1 MKKRNTMKKVVA
13 KVVGVTLATVMVAG
27 CLIGC
32 GAGGNGGGA
41 KSNGK
46 SIQIYAQTNG
56 LGQDWLNN
64 AAKAYRDKTGT
75 EVNVLFDAYISTNIR
90 PTFEAEKAE
99 IADLYFI
106 QTGEWRSL
114 FTDGYLE
121 DLTDLMETKGDAG
134 KSLNERMT
142 VDKTWI
148 WNDAGEES
156 QVYVPVTKAPTG
168 IVYNKQMMKVL
179 CQDILGWEE
188 GHDYP
193 VNTKELK
200 EVIEALKNINEKG
213 DNKDLFTYN
222 QNGKKMDVKPLVWS
236 GSTGMLEFFTNAW
249 LDQYWGEKG
258 WEAFYNQ
265 YDNCDLLNDKGLY
278 LVYQTMVDILGLEE
292 DSNGEWISSTSV
304 PNCVSYNH
312 TSAQSQLLMN
322 HAVMCPT
329 GSWFYSEMK
338 STIEDVDNLGF
349 MPVPYLSDDDGN
361 PVTNEGVEMPKTE
374 DGEYAN
380 YSRLNTADFF
390 VIPAKASD
398 ENKEEAK
405 AFLQF
410 IFSEEYMPTLQ
421 TDLQAPLCFEFDD
434 STVEKTA
441 WLKEVDAFVDKT
453 TNVKSWFG
461 TKTQVYGKIGLYNNP
476 TEAPFSRLSISGFGS
491 SKKLVDSATG
501 KEINS
506 KEAAT
511 GIAVTENVY
520 NYVFNNYKAAAGA
533 WPSTKEWLER
543 H

>member
-1 MKKRNTMKKVVA
+1 M
-13 KVVGVTLATVMVAG
+13 AT
-27 CLIGC
+27 
-32 GAGGNGGGA
+32 
-41 KSNGK
+41 
-46 SIQIYAQTNG
+46 Y
-56 LGQDWLNN
+56 
-64 AAKAYRDKTGT
+64 
-75 EVNVLFDAYISTNIR
+75 
-90 PTFEAEKAE
+90 
-99 IADLYFI
+99 
-106 QTGEWRSL
+106 
-114 FTDGYLE
+114 
-121 DLTDLMETKGDAG
+121 
-134 KSLNERMT
+134 
-142 VDKTWI
+142 
-148 WNDAGEES
+148 
-156 QVYVPVTKAPTG
+156 
-168 IVYNKQMMKVL
+168 
-179 CQDILGWEE
+179 
-188 GHDYP
+188 
-193 VNTKELK
+193 
-200 EVIEALKNINEKG
+200 
-213 DNKDLFTYN
+213 
-222 QNGKKMDVKPLVWS
+222 
-236 GSTGMLEFFTNAW
+236 
-249 LDQYWGEKG
+249 
-258 WEAFYNQ
+258 
-265 YDNCDLLNDKGLY
+265 
-278 LVYQTMVDILGLEE
+278 
-292 DSNGEWISSTSV
+292 
-304 PNCVSYNH
+304 
-312 TSAQSQLLMN
+312 SAQCSAVGSFE
-322 HAVMCPT
+322 HA
-329 GSWFYSEMK
+329 
-338 STIEDVDNLGF
+338 DNFKLY
-349 MPVPYLSDDDGN
+349 VVLTNRDGN

-491 SKKLVDSATG
+491 SKKLIDSATG